1 MAGGPGSL
9 AAVAVNRRVLVASLG
24 AAVAISLVGGYL
36 VSRAGVKED
45 SAAGAS
51 DDEIVL
57 DAPGAVQDPT
67 IGTNAAVQGTPL
79 PLVDLEDNDGNTVPV
94 ASLLGSPLIINVWN
108 STCGPCKRELPAF
121 AAVHQELGDEVR
133 FVGINTLDSAEVNE
147 SFARDRGVRYELLR
161 DLDDAFSSE
170 VGVVALPITL
180 FVDAD
185 GTIVRQ
191 TGVLEEDEIRDI
203 AADVFG

>member
-9 AAVAVNRRVLVASLG
+9 ATVAVNRRVLFASLG
-24 AAVAISLVGGYL
+24 AAVAISVVGGYL
-36 VSRAGVKED
+36 VSRD
-45 SAAGAS
+45 SSADSPSAAS
-51 DDEIVL
+51 DDSIVL
-57 DAPGAVQDPT
+57 ETPGAVQDPT

-94 ASLLGSPLIINVWN
+94 ASLLGTPLVLNVWN

-121 AAVHQELGDEVR
+121 AAVQADLGDEIR
-133 FVGINTLDSAEVNE
+133 FVGVNTLDSPEVNE
-147 SFARDRGVRYELLR
+147 SFARERGVQYELLR
-161 DLDDAFSSE
+161 DIDDAFSSE

-180 FVDAD
+180 FVSAD
-185 GTIVRQ
+185 GTILRQ

-203 AADVFG
+203 AAELFG